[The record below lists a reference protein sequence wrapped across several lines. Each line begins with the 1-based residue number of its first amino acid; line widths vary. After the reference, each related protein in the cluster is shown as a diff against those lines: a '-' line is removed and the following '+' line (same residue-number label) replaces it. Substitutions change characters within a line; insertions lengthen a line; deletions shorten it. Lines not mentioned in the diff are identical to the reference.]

1 MLEIGKEFA
10 RLFADE
16 AVTRVVTVESSGIA
30 PATMTALVMRLPLV
44 IMKKYPKRRN
54 QEGLLETEVYSFT
67 KNQPYILTVKR
78 EFIHPGDRVLLIDDF
93 LANGEA
99 AFGAIRL
106 IEAAGGDGMR
116 GWRCGMQIFSAG
128 QRQAAGKGLPRG
140 GAGRRGLYAEKYH
153 SIRGRNAMTLSKV
166 KCFLLD
172 MDGTFYL
179 GGRIIPGSL
188 EFIRALENTGRSYL
202 FLTNNSS
209 HNAQFYQKRLEGM
222 GLSVPL
228 ERILTSGSAT
238 AALIRE
244 RYAGKRA
251 FVLGNEYLLAEFEE
265 AGVPIDQQN
274 PDLVVIGYDT
284 TLDYKKMTAVCDFVA
299 RRAALCGDA
308 PRFQLSHGDGLR
320 SGYRRHHGLY
330 RGQHGPPA
338 GIDRRKTP
346 CGNRQRGAQAHRF
359 HPGRNG
365 HGGRPAVYRY

>member
-1 MLEIGKEFA
+1 
-10 RLFADE
+10 
-16 AVTRVVTVESSGIA
+16 
-30 PATMTALVMRLPLV
+30 
-44 IMKKYPKRRN
+44 
-54 QEGLLETEVYSFT
+54 
-67 KNQPYILTVKR
+67 
-78 EFIHPGDRVLLIDDF
+78 
-93 LANGEA
+93 
-99 AFGAIRL
+99 
-106 IEAAGGDGMR
+106 
-116 GWRCGMQIFSAG
+116 
-128 QRQAAGKGLPRG
+128 
-140 GAGRRGLYAEKYH
+140 
-153 SIRGRNAMTLSKV
+153 MTLSKV

-284 TLDYKKMTAVCDFVA
+284 TLDYKKMTAVCDFVRA
-299 RRAALCGDA
+299 GCLMWRRTRISIVPRKRASLRISAPSWPLSRPARAA
-308 PRFQLSHGDGLR
+308 
-320 SGYRRHHGLY
+320 
-330 RGQHGPPA
+330 
-338 GIDRRKTP
+338 
-346 CGNRQRGAQAHRF
+346 
-359 HPGRNG
+359 GRN
-365 HGGRPAVYRY
+365 